1 MRYLSIILF
10 LFVTPVFASSVL
22 QLTSVPISK
31 VVELYYSEI
40 ESKSFTIS
48 PDVTADTRLVSVGFD
63 GSKDTRTAFI
73 QFLRSVD
80 VHVKTVNGVDRVY
93 YFKTEKVVPVI
104 QRTYKPLYRT
114 AEEIRQDFSSFPE
127 VTIFGTSTLVV
138 RGPADKVTDAMNV
151 LPLIDQK
158 VPSVE
163 LVGYLYEV
171 TSAASEG
178 SGVSVLLSL
187 LKGKFQ
193 LQLDGPTYSGNMVRI
208 STPDFS
214 AIFNLLRTD
223 NRFSI
228 VSNPSLRVRSGSEG
242 RFVVGQQVPTI
253 SSVTVDDGRP
263 VQSIEY
269 RDSGA
274 LFRVRADVLGE
285 TIKVTLSQ
293 ELSEFSKTSSGV
305 DQSPTLSKR
314 SVESTISARSGDILV
329 LGGLGTRKSGS
340 NKQSIFGFTIGK
352 DSDDSTGEIVLVL
365 GVRIVE

>member
-1 MRYLSIILF
+1 MRYFIFLF
-10 LFVTPVFASSVL
+10 LLFIPPVFAAPVL
-22 QLTSVPISK
+22 QLTGVPISK

-63 GSKDTRTAFI
+63 GTKDTRTAFI

-80 VHVKTVNGVDRVY
+80 VYVKTVNGVDRVY
-93 YFKTEKVVPVI
+93 YLKEEKVIPVI

-114 AEEIRQDFSSFPE
+114 AEEIRQDFASFPE

-138 RGPADKVTDAMNV
+138 RGPADKVSDAMSV

-171 TSAASEG
+171 TSATSEG

-193 LQLDGPTYSGNMVRI
+193 VRVDGPTYSGNMIRI
-208 STPDFS
+208 STPDFT
-214 AIFNLLRTD
+214 AIFNLLRND

-228 VSNPSLRVRSGSEG
+228 VSNPSLRVRSGSQG
-242 RFVVGQQVPTI
+242 SFVVGQQVPTI
-253 SSVTVDDGRP
+253 SSVTIDDGRP

-274 LFRVRADVLGE
+274 LFKVKADVMGDA
-285 TIKVTLSQ
+285 IKVTLSQ
-293 ELSEFSKTSSGV
+293 ELSEFSKTVSGV

-314 SVESTISARSGDILV
+314 SVESTISAKSGDILV
-329 LGGLGTRKSGS
+329 LGGLGSRKNVA
-340 NKQSIFGFTIGK
+340 NKQSVFGWTIGK

-365 GVRIVE
+365 GVRIVD